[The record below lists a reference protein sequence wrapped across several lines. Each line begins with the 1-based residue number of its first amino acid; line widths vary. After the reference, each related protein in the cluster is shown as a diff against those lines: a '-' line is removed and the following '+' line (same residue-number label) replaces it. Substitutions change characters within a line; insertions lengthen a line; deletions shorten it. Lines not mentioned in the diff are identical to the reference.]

1 MAYEI
6 KTLLNITVTPQTPPA
21 TSRLPMHPTYWS
33 TLKMCMGLGSHGSYG
48 IPTGIG
54 MMMIMSR
61 EWGMRV
67 ATVNKSIGMGTELW
81 EWE

>member
-1 MAYEI
+1 
-6 KTLLNITVTPQTPPA
+6 
-21 TSRLPMHPTYWS
+21 
-33 TLKMCMGLGSHGSYG
+33 MGLGSHGSYG